1 MLNPYAF
8 LAIAILSEVF
18 GSSLLKVSNG
28 FKRLFPSIGVVIGMG
43 LAFYCLSLSLLTIPL
58 GTAYAIW
65 SGIGTALTA
74 LVGVIVYKESFNM
87 KKFLGLV
94 LIIGGVVVLKL
105 SSGGN

>member
-1 MLNPYAF
+1 
-8 LAIAILSEVF
+8 
-18 GSSLLKVSNG
+18 
-28 FKRLFPSIGVVIGMG
+28 MG
-43 LAFYCLSLSLLTIPL
+43 LAFYCLSLSLITIPL

-87 KKFLGLV
+87 KKFSGLV

>member
-1 MLNPYAF
+1 MNPYAF

>member
-1 MLNPYAF
+1 MNPYAF

-18 GSSLLKVSNG
+18 GSSMLKISNG

-43 LAFYCLSLSLLTIPL
+43 LAFYCLSLSLITIPL

-74 LVGVIVYKESFNM
+74 LVGVIVYKESFNV
-87 KKFLGLV
+87 KKYLGLV